1 MQEKRKLLTKR
12 LIIIYLSLLL
22 LWAVPIVA
30 SIIKIQ
36 FVEGSFWRGKAI
48 ERTVAMREVKANRG
62 KIYSADGRTL
72 ATSVPIF
79 DISLDLGKERIINPK
94 TYDTTYAYVIHDS
107 IFKPQLKN
115 LCEKLG
121 YMFPQSGYNYFL
133 NELTEA
139 RRKGNRYFTLKRN
152 VSLNDKEKMKTFPI
166 MGIEKKSKKRIDENG
181 DTIPVK
187 KQYSFHRGVIVQRKD
202 RRENPYTPIA
212 RRTIGTLNTSDGC
225 DTCYN
230 GLDGYY
236 NTILKGKKGKRMER
250 RLASKVW
257 VPVED
262 EDFVSAEDGKDIV
275 STIDVSLQ
283 ELAEKSLRN
292 CLETNNADGGYVIL
306 MEVQTGY
313 VRAISSLYRTGDSLN
328 IKYIETAN
336 GACTDLYEPGSTYKT
351 VTMMALLENGICDT
365 SLIVPTG
372 VKRFGRTSIHDVND
386 KDIGNVSLKRAFEV
400 SSNVGI
406 CQAVWDGYNEHR
418 EDFKGD
424 IQKILPYKKLGVD
437 LVIKEPTPTM
447 LDDMKPDRNF
457 LNIAYGYA
465 SNITA
470 LQMLTFYNA
479 IANNGK
485 MVKPLFCSDILE
497 SGKVVKNHQP
507 IVIKEK
513 ICSDKTLH
521 KVQDL
526 LVSVVENG
534 SARRLSKT
542 PYGIAGKTGTSQVG
556 YETKGKKVTY
566 CASFAGY
573 FPANDPRYSCIVVVN
588 NPRKNRTHGGELAA
602 PVFKDL
608 SDRVCGTK
616 IDIEF
621 TAQNAKHGAPPSLA
635 AGSSDEIIS
644 TMNQLGIPYTVE
656 GISPIWLK
664 ENTIENDTLV
674 LAKYTPSP
682 NYVPNVRGMT
692 VKDAIKLLEGLG
704 MDVSF
709 EGKGKVREQSVAS
722 GSTYRKGSKIH
733 LVLR

>member
-1 MQEKRKLLTKR
+1 MQEKRKSLTTR

-22 LWAVPIVA
+22 LWAVPIVV
-30 SIIKIQ
+30 SIFKIQ
-36 FVEGSFWRGKAI
+36 VVDGDFWRGKAE
-48 ERTVAMREVKANRG
+48 ERTLAMREVQANRG
-62 KIYSADGRTL
+62 KIYSADNRTL

-79 DISLDLGKERIINPK
+79 DIYLDLGKEKNTDPKINNGKDIFIIP
-94 TYDTTYAYVIHDS
+94 DS
-107 IFKPQLKN
+107 IFKPQLKR
-115 LCEKLG
+115 LCENLANM
-121 YMFPQSGYNYFL
+121 YPQSGYTYFHKTL
-133 NELTEA
+133 SDGRASESRYLMLK
-139 RRKGNRYFTLKRN
+139 KGATL
-152 VSLNDKEKMKTFPI
+152 SEMEKMKTFPI
-166 MGIEKKSKKRIDENG
+166 LGVVRETKAKIDG
-181 DTIPVK
+181 KDTIPAK
-187 KQYSFHRGVIVQRKD
+187 KQVSFHRGVIVSRKD
-202 RRENPYTPIA
+202 KRENPYNPIA
-212 RRTIGTLNTSDGC
+212 RRTIGALSGC

-236 NTILKGKKGKRMER
+236 NAILKGKKGKRMER
-250 RLASKVW
+250 RLAHKVW
-257 VPVED
+257 VPVEN
-262 EDFVSAEDGKDIV
+262 EDFVSAEDGQDIV

-328 IKYIETAN
+328 VKYIETGS

-351 VTMMALLENGICDT
+351 VTMMTLLENNICDT

-372 VKRFGRTSIHDVND
+372 VKKFGRTSIHDVDD

-406 CQAVWDGYNEHR
+406 CQAVWDGYNERR
-418 EDFKGD
+418 EDFRND
-424 IQKILPYKKLGVD
+424 IQKILPYSRLGVD
-437 LVIKEPTPTM
+437 LIIEEPAPTM
-447 LDDMKPDRNF
+447 LPDMKPDRNF

-497 SGKVVKNHQP
+497 SGKVVKHHQP
-507 IVIKEK
+507 VVIKEK

-521 KVQDL
+521 KIQDL
-526 LVSVVENG
+526 LISVVENG

-556 YETKGKKVTY
+556 YEQKGKKVTY

-573 FPANDPRYSCIVVVN
+573 FPANDPQYSCIVVVN

-608 SDRVCGTK
+608 ADRVCGTK

-621 TAQNAKHGAPPSLA
+621 TTQDAKHLNPPSSI
-635 AGSSDEIIS
+635 AGSSTEIIS
-644 TMNQLGIPYTVE
+644 TMNQLGIPHTIR
-656 GISPIWLK
+656 GISPAWLRRNNV
-664 ENTIENDTLV
+664 ESDTLI
-674 LAKYTPSP
+674 LSKYAITS
-682 NYVPNVRGMT
+682 NCVPNVKGMT

-704 MDVSF
+704 INVTF
-709 EGKGKVREQSVAS
+709 EGKGKVREQSIVS
-722 GSTYRKGSKIH
+722 GATYRKGDRIH
-733 LVLR
+733 LILR